1 MLQELSR
8 RWHAGHRG
16 PALDP
21 GRLPHYWGQRNL
33 GVMPQAPIRSFPPVR
48 TPHATRTSN
57 RVRSFHD
64 LDIAISKH
72 STPFLLSSSTIQ
84 FHTLS
89 FCQTKRTSIKA
100 GWLLSVLHRFPKHSC
115 LRCRTTCLYNDPD
128 RSYSAF
134 ALSLLQPTVA
144 GGDVDMN
151 GLSLGSQEISS
162 LSTANAQTWAHR
174 HNEKDGTQFFLAIRR
189 SAPP

>member
-33 GVMPQAPIRSFPPVR
+33 GVMPIRSFPPVR

-64 LDIAISKH
+64 LAHCNIQTLNAFLVEFVYDPVPYAELLPKPNEHPLKLGGFCPYCTGFRSIYVSAAGPHACTMIRIGAIQH
-72 STPFLLSSSTIQ
+72 LP
-84 FHTLS
+84 
-89 FCQTKRTSIKA
+89 
-100 GWLLSVLHRFPKHSC
+100 
-115 LRCRTTCLYNDPD
+115 
-128 RSYSAF
+128 
-134 ALSLLQPTVA
+134 
-144 GGDVDMN
+144 
-151 GLSLGSQEISS
+151 
-162 LSTANAQTWAHR
+162 
-174 HNEKDGTQFFLAIRR
+174 
-189 SAPP
+189 